1 MSLSIPNL
9 LFIESNNHYAGG
21 YVSPEALEQVKARGI
36 THVIDMLP
44 DNEHGGFDEAAMAGE
59 LGLFYAHLPIQGG
72 YDLSREN
79 AEALDRLLAGAE
91 GNPVLVHC
99 MSGNRVGA
107 LFALRAAWVQG
118 LPPLEALQ
126 VGRRYG
132 LTKLEPLVMQLLG
145 I

>member
-1 MSLSIPNL
+1 MSLNIPNL
-9 LFIESNNHYAGG
+9 LFVEPNHYAGG
-21 YVSPEALEQVKARGI
+21 YVSPEALEQVRAQGI

-44 DNEHGGFDEAAMAGE
+44 NNEHGGFDEAAMAAE

-72 YDLSREN
+72 YDMTREN
-79 AEALDRLLAGAE
+79 AQALDRLLSEAGDA
-91 GNPVLVHC
+91 PVLVHC

-118 LPPLEALQ
+118 LPAAEALQ

-132 LTKLEPLVMQLLG
+132 LTKMEPLVAQLLG
-145 I
+145 L

>member
-1 MSLSIPNL
+1 MSLNIPNL
-9 LFIESNNHYAGG
+9 LFVEPNHYAGG
-21 YVSPEALEQVKARGI
+21 YVSPEALEQVRAQGI

-44 DNEHGGFDEAAMAGE
+44 NNEHGGFDEAGMAAE

-72 YDLSREN
+72 YDMTREN
-79 AEALDRLLAGAE
+79 AQALDRLLSEAGDA
-91 GNPVLVHC
+91 PVLVHC

-118 LPPLEALQ
+118 LPAAEALQ

-132 LTKLEPLVMQLLG
+132 LTKMEPLVAQLLG
-145 I
+145 L